1 VREYSARLAKSQAQ
15 TIQEFYVAPRLE
27 ADRLAFP
34 LHLSLHRAHALMLGE
49 LGIVPPSAAA
59 AILRELQELSRAGA
73 DALELRSDLNDMY
86 LNLQTRL
93 MDRLGEG
100 VGGWIHVALSRND
113 YGLALARMQIRDQLN
128 ASAEGVLTLMDALL
142 GMAEGHVETVMPGYT
157 HHSQQA
163 QPITFGYFLLA
174 CWDAA
179 ARDVQRLT
187 QAFATT
193 NASPMGGGAIGATSF
208 PIDRERVADLLAFDG
223 LVENALDATGAR
235 DFALE
240 AGAAYAIALS
250 SMNRLTESL
259 LLWNTAEFG
268 MIELADQYCHISSI
282 MPQKKNPVTLEIVR
296 AEAVKAQNALNTAF
310 GILKAV
316 PPGNGREPGYAEEM
330 VLEAGERLV
339 VLAPVLADVVSTLT
353 VHPDRMLRRAR
364 EGFSTMTELADEI
377 VRGTDLSFHQA
388 YVLVS
393 ELVVRVHARGRTADT
408 IRASDVDEVAERT
421 LGRRLGLDDDS
432 VRRALDP
439 VEAVA
444 RRVVTGGPAS
454 SEVRRMLER
463 RRKLQAQ
470 LHRGLEARR
479 ERLAGG
485 VARLEAAVAAFTAGD
500 AASRTG
506 GEVR

>member
-1 VREYSARLAKSQAQ
+1 
-15 TIQEFYVAPRLE
+15 
-27 ADRLAFP
+27 
-34 LHLSLHRAHALMLGE
+34 
-49 LGIVPPSAAA
+49 
-59 AILRELQELSRAGA
+59 
-73 DALELRSDLNDMY
+73 
-86 LNLQTRL
+86 
-93 MDRLGEG
+93 
-100 VGGWIHVALSRND
+100 
-113 YGLALARMQIRDQLN
+113 
-128 ASAEGVLTLMDALL
+128 
-142 GMAEGHVETVMPGYT
+142 MPGYT

-296 AEAVKAQNALNTAF
+296 AEAV
-310 GILKAV
+310 
-316 PPGNGREPGYAEEM
+316 NGREPGYAEEM